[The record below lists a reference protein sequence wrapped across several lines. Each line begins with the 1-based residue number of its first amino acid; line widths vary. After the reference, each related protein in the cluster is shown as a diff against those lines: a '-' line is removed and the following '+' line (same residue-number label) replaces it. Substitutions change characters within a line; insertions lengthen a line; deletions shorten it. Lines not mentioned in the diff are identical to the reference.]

1 MSAQKNAAWSNIAR
15 YMAHEIKNPL
25 TPIKISAQRIQ
36 SSLKSKTK
44 ANLDFFDSCSNT
56 IIRQVNNIENLVSEF
71 SNFARMPE
79 SNLELTKLDNIINTQ
94 VNTQKIANKNITFN
108 VEVAKTIE
116 ERKTGLMYRKKLL
129 NNEGMLFIFPRE
141 KIIRLWMKNTYI
153 PLDVIFISENNVI
166 VDIKKNMEK
175 LSETIV
181 KSKVK
186 SRYALEFNAG
196 LINKLDIEIGDKIL
210 FNE

>member
-1 MSAQKNAAWSNIAR
+1 MMHFKFIYLIFNFF
-15 YMAHEIKNPL
+15 L
-25 TPIKISAQRIQ
+25 ISFY
-36 SSLKSKTK
+36 T
-44 ANLDFFDSCSNT
+44 
-56 IIRQVNNIENLVSEF
+56 F
-71 SNFARMPE
+71 SNE
-79 SNLELTKLDNIINTQ
+79 
-94 VNTQKIANKNITFN
+94 KIDVSIYNKNITFN

-116 ERKTGLMYRKKLL
+116 ERRIGLMYRKKLL

-141 KIIRLWMKNTYI
+141 KIIQLWMKNTYI
-153 PLDVIFISENNVI
+153 PLDVIFISENKVI

-196 LINKLDIEIGDKIL
+196 LINRLDIEIGDKVL

>member
-1 MSAQKNAAWSNIAR
+1 MMHFKFIYLILNFF
-15 YMAHEIKNPL
+15 L
-25 TPIKISAQRIQ
+25 ISFY
-36 SSLKSKTK
+36 T
-44 ANLDFFDSCSNT
+44 
-56 IIRQVNNIENLVSEF
+56 F
-71 SNFARMPE
+71 SNE
-79 SNLELTKLDNIINTQ
+79 
-94 VNTQKIANKNITFN
+94 KIEVSIYNKNITFN
-108 VEVAKTIE
+108 VEIAKTIE
-116 ERKTGLMYRKKLL
+116 ERRTGLMYRKKLL

-141 KIIRLWMKNTYI
+141 KIIQLWMKNTYI
-153 PLDVIFISENNVI
+153 PLDVIFISENKVI

-196 LINKLDIEIGDKIL
+196 LINRLDIEIGDKVL

>member
-1 MSAQKNAAWSNIAR
+1 MMHFKS
-15 YMAHEIKNPL
+15 
-25 TPIKISAQRIQ
+25 IQ
-36 SSLKSKTK
+36 LIF
-44 ANLDFFDSCSNT
+44 NFF
-56 IIRQVNNIENLVSEF
+56 IVSFYAF
-71 SNFARMPE
+71 SNE
-79 SNLELTKLDNIINTQ
+79 
-94 VNTQKIANKNITFN
+94 KIDVSIYNKNITFN

-116 ERKTGLMYRKKLL
+116 ERRIGLMYRKKLL

-141 KIIRLWMKNTYI
+141 KIIQLWMKNTYI
-153 PLDVIFISENNVI
+153 PLDVIFISENKVI

-175 LSETIV
+175 LSKTIV

-196 LINKLDIEIGDKIL
+196 LINKLDIEIGDKVL

>member
-1 MSAQKNAAWSNIAR
+1 MMMHFKFIYLIIKFFLITFYALSN
-15 YMAHEIKNPL
+15 E
-25 TPIKISAQRIQ
+25 KI
-36 SSLKSKTK
+36 
-44 ANLDFFDSCSNT
+44 D
-56 IIRQVNNIENLVSEF
+56 VS
-71 SNFARMPE
+71 
-79 SNLELTKLDNIINTQ
+79 IY
-94 VNTQKIANKNITFN
+94 NKNITFN

-116 ERKTGLMYRKKLL
+116 ERRIGLMYRKKLL

-141 KIIRLWMKNTYI
+141 KIIQLWMKNTYI
-153 PLDVIFISENNVI
+153 PLDVIFISENKII

-196 LINKLDIEIGDKIL
+196 LINKLDIEIGDKVL

>member
-1 MSAQKNAAWSNIAR
+1 MMHFKFIYLIFNFF
-15 YMAHEIKNPL
+15 L
-25 TPIKISAQRIQ
+25 ISFY
-36 SSLKSKTK
+36 T
-44 ANLDFFDSCSNT
+44 
-56 IIRQVNNIENLVSEF
+56 F
-71 SNFARMPE
+71 SNE
-79 SNLELTKLDNIINTQ
+79 
-94 VNTQKIANKNITFN
+94 KIEVSIYNKNITFN

-116 ERKTGLMYRKKLL
+116 ERRTGLMHRKKLL

-141 KIIRLWMKNTYI
+141 KIIQLWMKNTYI
-153 PLDVIFISENNVI
+153 PLDVIFISENKVI

-196 LINKLDIEIGDKIL
+196 LINKLNIKIGDKVL

>member
-1 MSAQKNAAWSNIAR
+1 MMHFKFI
-15 YMAHEIKNPL
+15 YL
-25 TPIKISAQRIQ
+25 TFNFFLISFY
-36 SSLKSKTK
+36 T
-44 ANLDFFDSCSNT
+44 
-56 IIRQVNNIENLVSEF
+56 F
-71 SNFARMPE
+71 SNE
-79 SNLELTKLDNIINTQ
+79 
-94 VNTQKIANKNITFN
+94 KIEVSIYNKNITFN

-116 ERKTGLMYRKKLL
+116 ERRIGLMYRKKLL
-129 NNEGMLFIFPRE
+129 NNEGMLFVFPRE
-141 KIIRLWMKNTYI
+141 KIIQLWMKNTYI
-153 PLDVIFISENNVI
+153 PLDVIFISENKVI

-196 LINKLDIEIGDKIL
+196 LINKLDIEIGDKVL

>member
-1 MSAQKNAAWSNIAR
+1 MMHFKFIYLILNFF
-15 YMAHEIKNPL
+15 L
-25 TPIKISAQRIQ
+25 ISFY
-36 SSLKSKTK
+36 T
-44 ANLDFFDSCSNT
+44 
-56 IIRQVNNIENLVSEF
+56 F
-71 SNFARMPE
+71 SNE
-79 SNLELTKLDNIINTQ
+79 
-94 VNTQKIANKNITFN
+94 KIEVSIYNKNITFN

-116 ERKTGLMYRKKLL
+116 ERRTGLMYRKKLL

-141 KIIRLWMKNTYI
+141 KIIQLWMKNTYI
-153 PLDVIFISENNVI
+153 PLDVIFISENKVI

-196 LINKLDIEIGDKIL
+196 LINKLDIEIGDKVL

>member
-1 MSAQKNAAWSNIAR
+1 MMHFKFI
-15 YMAHEIKNPL
+15 YL
-25 TPIKISAQRIQ
+25 TFNFFLISFY
-36 SSLKSKTK
+36 T
-44 ANLDFFDSCSNT
+44 
-56 IIRQVNNIENLVSEF
+56 F
-71 SNFARMPE
+71 SNE
-79 SNLELTKLDNIINTQ
+79 
-94 VNTQKIANKNITFN
+94 KIEVSIYNKNITFN

-116 ERKTGLMYRKKLL
+116 ERRTGLMYRKKLL

-141 KIIRLWMKNTYI
+141 KIIQLWMKNTYI
-153 PLDVIFISENNVI
+153 PLDVIFISKNKVI

-181 KSKVK
+181 KSKVR

-196 LINKLDIEIGDKIL
+196 LINKLDIEIGDKVL

>member
-1 MSAQKNAAWSNIAR
+1 MMHFKFIYLIFNFFI
-15 YMAHEIKNPL
+15 
-25 TPIKISAQRIQ
+25 ISFY
-36 SSLKSKTK
+36 T
-44 ANLDFFDSCSNT
+44 
-56 IIRQVNNIENLVSEF
+56 F
-71 SNFARMPE
+71 SNE
-79 SNLELTKLDNIINTQ
+79 
-94 VNTQKIANKNITFN
+94 KIEVSIYNKNITFN

-116 ERKTGLMYRKKLL
+116 ERRIGLMYRKKLL

-141 KIIRLWMKNTYI
+141 KIIQLWMKNTYI
-153 PLDVIFISENNVI
+153 PLDVIFISENKVI

-196 LINKLDIEIGDKIL
+196 LINKLDIEIGDKVL

>member
-1 MSAQKNAAWSNIAR
+1 MMHFKFIYLIFNFF
-15 YMAHEIKNPL
+15 L
-25 TPIKISAQRIQ
+25 ISFY
-36 SSLKSKTK
+36 T
-44 ANLDFFDSCSNT
+44 
-56 IIRQVNNIENLVSEF
+56 F
-71 SNFARMPE
+71 SNE
-79 SNLELTKLDNIINTQ
+79 
-94 VNTQKIANKNITFN
+94 KIEVSVYNKNITFN

-116 ERKTGLMYRKKLL
+116 ERRTGLMYRKKLL

-141 KIIRLWMKNTYI
+141 KIIQLWMKNTYI
-153 PLDVIFISENNVI
+153 PLDVIFISENKVI
-166 VDIKKNMEK
+166 VDLKKNMEK

-196 LINKLDIEIGDKIL
+196 LINKLDIEIGDKVL

>member
-1 MSAQKNAAWSNIAR
+1 MMHFKFIYLIFNFF
-15 YMAHEIKNPL
+15 L
-25 TPIKISAQRIQ
+25 ISFY
-36 SSLKSKTK
+36 T
-44 ANLDFFDSCSNT
+44 
-56 IIRQVNNIENLVSEF
+56 F
-71 SNFARMPE
+71 SNE
-79 SNLELTKLDNIINTQ
+79 
-94 VNTQKIANKNITFN
+94 KIEVSIYNKNITFN

-116 ERKTGLMYRKKLL
+116 ERRTGLMYRKKLL
-129 NNEGMLFIFPRE
+129 NNDGMLFIFPHE
-141 KIIRLWMKNTYI
+141 KIIQLWMKNTYI
-153 PLDVIFISENNVI
+153 PLDVIFISDNKVI

-196 LINKLDIEIGDKIL
+196 LINKLDIEIGDKVL

>member
-1 MSAQKNAAWSNIAR
+1 MMHFKFIYLIFNFF
-15 YMAHEIKNPL
+15 L
-25 TPIKISAQRIQ
+25 ISFY
-36 SSLKSKTK
+36 T
-44 ANLDFFDSCSNT
+44 
-56 IIRQVNNIENLVSEF
+56 F
-71 SNFARMPE
+71 SNE
-79 SNLELTKLDNIINTQ
+79 
-94 VNTQKIANKNITFN
+94 KIEVSIYNKNITFN

-116 ERKTGLMYRKKLL
+116 ERRTGLMYRKKLL

-141 KIIRLWMKNTYI
+141 KIIQLWMKNTYI
-153 PLDVIFISENNVI
+153 SLDVIFISENKVI

-175 LSETIV
+175 LSETVV

-196 LINKLDIEIGDKIL
+196 LINKLGIEIGDKVL

>member
-1 MSAQKNAAWSNIAR
+1 M
-15 YMAHEIKNPL
+15 MHF
-25 TPIKISAQRIQ
+25 
-36 SSLKSKTK
+36 KSIHLIF
-44 ANLDFFDSCSNT
+44 NFF
-56 IIRQVNNIENLVSEF
+56 LVSFYTF
-71 SNFARMPE
+71 SNE
-79 SNLELTKLDNIINTQ
+79 
-94 VNTQKIANKNITFN
+94 KIDVSIYNKNITFN
-108 VEVAKTIE
+108 VEIAKTIE
-116 ERKTGLMYRKKLL
+116 ERRIGLMYRKKLL

-141 KIIRLWMKNTYI
+141 KIIQLWMKNTYI
-153 PLDVIFISENNVI
+153 PLDVIFISENKVI

-196 LINKLDIEIGDKIL
+196 LINKLDIKIGDKVL

>member
-1 MSAQKNAAWSNIAR
+1 M
-15 YMAHEIKNPL
+15 MHF
-25 TPIKISAQRIQ
+25 
-36 SSLKSKTK
+36 KSIH
-44 ANLDFFDSCSNT
+44 LIFYFF
-56 IIRQVNNIENLVSEF
+56 LVSFYTF
-71 SNFARMPE
+71 SNE
-79 SNLELTKLDNIINTQ
+79 
-94 VNTQKIANKNITFN
+94 KIDVSIYNKNITFN

-116 ERKTGLMYRKKLL
+116 ERKSGLMYRKKLL

-141 KIIRLWMKNTYI
+141 KIIQLWMKNTYI
-153 PLDVIFISENNVI
+153 PLDVIFISENKVI

-196 LINKLDIEIGDKIL
+196 LINKLDIKIGDKVL

>member
-1 MSAQKNAAWSNIAR
+1 MMHFKFINLILNFF
-15 YMAHEIKNPL
+15 L
-25 TPIKISAQRIQ
+25 ISFY
-36 SSLKSKTK
+36 T
-44 ANLDFFDSCSNT
+44 
-56 IIRQVNNIENLVSEF
+56 F
-71 SNFARMPE
+71 SNE
-79 SNLELTKLDNIINTQ
+79 
-94 VNTQKIANKNITFN
+94 KIEVSIYNKNITFN

-116 ERKTGLMYRKKLL
+116 ERRTGLMYRKKLL
-129 NNEGMLFIFPRE
+129 NNEGMLFIFPYE
-141 KIIRLWMKNTYI
+141 KIIQLWMKNTYI
-153 PLDVIFISENNVI
+153 PLDVIFISENKVI

-196 LINKLDIEIGDKIL
+196 LINKLDIEIGDRVL

>member
-1 MSAQKNAAWSNIAR
+1 M
-15 YMAHEIKNPL
+15 MHF
-25 TPIKISAQRIQ
+25 
-36 SSLKSKTK
+36 KSIY
-44 ANLDFFDSCSNT
+44 LIFYFF
-56 IIRQVNNIENLVSEF
+56 LVSFYTF
-71 SNFARMPE
+71 SNE
-79 SNLELTKLDNIINTQ
+79 
-94 VNTQKIANKNITFN
+94 KIDVSIYNKNITFN

-116 ERKTGLMYRKKLL
+116 ERKSGLMYRKKLL

-141 KIIRLWMKNTYI
+141 KIIQLWMKNTYI
-153 PLDVIFISENNVI
+153 PLDVIFISENKVI

-196 LINKLDIEIGDKIL
+196 LINKLDIEIGDKVL

>member
-1 MSAQKNAAWSNIAR
+1 MMHFKFICLILNFF
-15 YMAHEIKNPL
+15 L
-25 TPIKISAQRIQ
+25 ISFY
-36 SSLKSKTK
+36 T
-44 ANLDFFDSCSNT
+44 
-56 IIRQVNNIENLVSEF
+56 F
-71 SNFARMPE
+71 SNE
-79 SNLELTKLDNIINTQ
+79 
-94 VNTQKIANKNITFN
+94 KIEVSIYNKNITFN

-116 ERKTGLMYRKKLL
+116 ERRTGLMYRKKLL

-141 KIIRLWMKNTYI
+141 KIIQLWMKNTYI
-153 PLDVIFISENNVI
+153 PLDVIFISENKVI

-196 LINKLDIEIGDKIL
+196 LINKLDIKIGDKIL

>member
-1 MSAQKNAAWSNIAR
+1 M
-15 YMAHEIKNPL
+15 MHF
-25 TPIKISAQRIQ
+25 
-36 SSLKSKTK
+36 KSIHLIF
-44 ANLDFFDSCSNT
+44 NFF
-56 IIRQVNNIENLVSEF
+56 LVSFYTF
-71 SNFARMPE
+71 SNE
-79 SNLELTKLDNIINTQ
+79 KIDVNIY
-94 VNTQKIANKNITFN
+94 NKNITFN

-116 ERKTGLMYRKKLL
+116 ERRIGLMYRKKLL
-129 NNEGMLFIFPRE
+129 NNEGMLFIFPSER
-141 KIIRLWMKNTYI
+141 IIQLWMKNTYI
-153 PLDVIFISENNVI
+153 PLDVIFISENKVI

-196 LINKLDIEIGDKIL
+196 LINKLDIEIGDKVL

>member
-1 MSAQKNAAWSNIAR
+1 MMHFKFIYLIFNFFLISFYTFST
-15 YMAHEIKNPL
+15 E
-25 TPIKISAQRIQ
+25 KI
-36 SSLKSKTK
+36 
-44 ANLDFFDSCSNT
+44 D
-56 IIRQVNNIENLVSEF
+56 VS
-71 SNFARMPE
+71 
-79 SNLELTKLDNIINTQ
+79 
-94 VNTQKIANKNITFN
+94 VYNKNITFN

-116 ERKTGLMYRKKLL
+116 ERRIGLMYRKKLL

-141 KIIRLWMKNTYI
+141 KIIQLWMKNTYI
-153 PLDVIFISENNVI
+153 PLDVIFISENKVI

-196 LINKLDIEIGDKIL
+196 LINKLDIKIGDKVL

>member
-1 MSAQKNAAWSNIAR
+1 MYLIFNFFV
-15 YMAHEIKNPL
+15 
-25 TPIKISAQRIQ
+25 ISFY
-36 SSLKSKTK
+36 S
-44 ANLDFFDSCSNT
+44 
-56 IIRQVNNIENLVSEF
+56 F
-71 SNFARMPE
+71 SNE
-79 SNLELTKLDNIINTQ
+79 
-94 VNTQKIANKNITFN
+94 KIEISIYNKNITFN

-116 ERKTGLMYRKKLL
+116 ERRTGLMYRKKLL

-141 KIIRLWMKNTYI
+141 KIIQLWMKNTYI
-153 PLDVIFISENNVI
+153 SLDVIFISKNKVI

-196 LINKLDIEIGDKIL
+196 LINKLGIEIGDKVL

>member
-1 MSAQKNAAWSNIAR
+1 MMHFKFI
-15 YMAHEIKNPL
+15 YL
-25 TPIKISAQRIQ
+25 TFNFFLISFY
-36 SSLKSKTK
+36 T
-44 ANLDFFDSCSNT
+44 
-56 IIRQVNNIENLVSEF
+56 F
-71 SNFARMPE
+71 SNE
-79 SNLELTKLDNIINTQ
+79 
-94 VNTQKIANKNITFN
+94 KIEVSIYNKNITFN

-116 ERKTGLMYRKKLL
+116 ERRSGLMYRKKLL
-129 NNEGMLFIFPRE
+129 NNEGMLFVFPRE
-141 KIIRLWMKNTYI
+141 KIIQLWMKNTYI
-153 PLDVIFISENNVI
+153 PLDVIFISENKVI

-196 LINKLDIEIGDKIL
+196 LINKLDIEIGDKVL

>member
-1 MSAQKNAAWSNIAR
+1 M
-15 YMAHEIKNPL
+15 MHF
-25 TPIKISAQRIQ
+25 
-36 SSLKSKTK
+36 KSIHLIF
-44 ANLDFFDSCSNT
+44 NFF
-56 IIRQVNNIENLVSEF
+56 LVSFYTF
-71 SNFARMPE
+71 SNE
-79 SNLELTKLDNIINTQ
+79 
-94 VNTQKIANKNITFN
+94 KIDVSIYNKNITFN

-116 ERKTGLMYRKKLL
+116 ERRIGLMYRKKLL

-141 KIIRLWMKNTYI
+141 KIIQLWMKNTYI
-153 PLDVIFISENNVI
+153 PLDVIFISESKVI

-196 LINKLDIEIGDKIL
+196 LINKLDIEIGDKVL

>member
-1 MSAQKNAAWSNIAR
+1 MMHFKFIYLIFNFF
-15 YMAHEIKNPL
+15 L
-25 TPIKISAQRIQ
+25 ISFY
-36 SSLKSKTK
+36 T
-44 ANLDFFDSCSNT
+44 
-56 IIRQVNNIENLVSEF
+56 F
-71 SNFARMPE
+71 SNE
-79 SNLELTKLDNIINTQ
+79 
-94 VNTQKIANKNITFN
+94 KIEVSIYNKNITFN

-116 ERKTGLMYRKKLL
+116 ERRTGLMYRKKLL

-141 KIIRLWMKNTYI
+141 KIIQLWMKDTYI
-153 PLDVIFISENNVI
+153 PLDVIFISENKVI

-181 KSKVK
+181 KSKVR

-196 LINKLDIEIGDKIL
+196 LIDKLDIKIGDKVL

>member
-1 MSAQKNAAWSNIAR
+1 M
-15 YMAHEIKNPL
+15 MH
-25 TPIKISAQRIQ
+25 
-36 SSLKSKTK
+36 LKFIYLIF
-44 ANLDFFDSCSNT
+44 NFF
-56 IIRQVNNIENLVSEF
+56 LVSFYTF
-71 SNFARMPE
+71 SNE
-79 SNLELTKLDNIINTQ
+79 KIEVNIYS
-94 VNTQKIANKNITFN
+94 KNITFN

-116 ERKTGLMYRKKLL
+116 ERRIGLMYRKKLL

-141 KIIRLWMKNTYI
+141 KIIQLWMKNTYI
-153 PLDVIFISENNVI
+153 PLDVIFISENKII

-175 LSETIV
+175 LSDTIV

-196 LINKLDIEIGDKIL
+196 LINKLNIEIGDKVL

>member
-1 MSAQKNAAWSNIAR
+1 M
-15 YMAHEIKNPL
+15 MHF
-25 TPIKISAQRIQ
+25 
-36 SSLKSKTK
+36 KSIHLIF
-44 ANLDFFDSCSNT
+44 NFF
-56 IIRQVNNIENLVSEF
+56 LVSFYTF
-71 SNFARMPE
+71 SNE
-79 SNLELTKLDNIINTQ
+79 
-94 VNTQKIANKNITFN
+94 KIDVSIYNKNITFN

-116 ERKTGLMYRKKLL
+116 ERRIGLMYRKKLL
-129 NNEGMLFIFPRE
+129 DNEGMLFIFPRE
-141 KIIRLWMKNTYI
+141 KIIKLWMKNTYI
-153 PLDVIFISENNVI
+153 PLDVIFISENKVI

-196 LINKLDIEIGDKIL
+196 LINKLDIKIGDKVL

>member
-1 MSAQKNAAWSNIAR
+1 MMHFKFIYLIFNFF
-15 YMAHEIKNPL
+15 L
-25 TPIKISAQRIQ
+25 ISFY
-36 SSLKSKTK
+36 T
-44 ANLDFFDSCSNT
+44 
-56 IIRQVNNIENLVSEF
+56 F
-71 SNFARMPE
+71 SNE
-79 SNLELTKLDNIINTQ
+79 
-94 VNTQKIANKNITFN
+94 KIEVSIYNKNITFD
-108 VEVAKTIE
+108 VEIAKTIE
-116 ERKTGLMYRKKLL
+116 ERRTGLMYRKKLL

-141 KIIRLWMKNTYI
+141 KIIQLWMKNTYI
-153 PLDVIFISENNVI
+153 PLDVIFISESKVI

-196 LINKLDIEIGDKIL
+196 LINKLDIKIGDKVL

>member
-1 MSAQKNAAWSNIAR
+1 MMHFKFIYLIFNFF
-15 YMAHEIKNPL
+15 L
-25 TPIKISAQRIQ
+25 ISFY
-36 SSLKSKTK
+36 T
-44 ANLDFFDSCSNT
+44 
-56 IIRQVNNIENLVSEF
+56 F
-71 SNFARMPE
+71 SNE
-79 SNLELTKLDNIINTQ
+79 KIN
-94 VNTQKIANKNITFN
+94 VSIYNKNITFN

-116 ERKTGLMYRKKLL
+116 ERRTGLMYRKKLL

-141 KIIRLWMKNTYI
+141 KIIQLWMKNTYI

-196 LINKLDIEIGDKIL
+196 LINKLDIKIGDKVL

>member
-1 MSAQKNAAWSNIAR
+1 MMHFKFIFLIFN
-15 YMAHEIKNPL
+15 
-25 TPIKISAQRIQ
+25 
-36 SSLKSKTK
+36 
-44 ANLDFFDSCSNT
+44 FF
-56 IIRQVNNIENLVSEF
+56 LVSFYIF
-71 SNFARMPE
+71 SNE
-79 SNLELTKLDNIINTQ
+79 
-94 VNTQKIANKNITFN
+94 KIDVSIYNKNITFN

-116 ERKTGLMYRKKLL
+116 ERRIGLMYRKKLL

-141 KIIRLWMKNTYI
+141 KIIQLWMKNTYI
-153 PLDVIFISENNVI
+153 PLDVIFISENKVI

-196 LINKLDIEIGDKIL
+196 LIDKLDIEIGDKVL

>member
-1 MSAQKNAAWSNIAR
+1 M
-15 YMAHEIKNPL
+15 MHF
-25 TPIKISAQRIQ
+25 
-36 SSLKSKTK
+36 KSIHLIF
-44 ANLDFFDSCSNT
+44 NFF
-56 IIRQVNNIENLVSEF
+56 LVSFYTF
-71 SNFARMPE
+71 SNE
-79 SNLELTKLDNIINTQ
+79 
-94 VNTQKIANKNITFN
+94 KIDVSIYSKNITFN

-116 ERKTGLMYRKKLL
+116 ERRIGLMYRKKLL

-141 KIIRLWMKNTYI
+141 KIIQLWMKNTYI
-153 PLDVIFISENNVI
+153 PLDVIFISENKVI

-196 LINKLDIEIGDKIL
+196 LINKLDIKIGDKVL

>member
-1 MSAQKNAAWSNIAR
+1 MMHFKFIYLIFN
-15 YMAHEIKNPL
+15 
-25 TPIKISAQRIQ
+25 
-36 SSLKSKTK
+36 
-44 ANLDFFDSCSNT
+44 FF
-56 IIRQVNNIENLVSEF
+56 LVSFFSF
-71 SNFARMPE
+71 SNE
-79 SNLELTKLDNIINTQ
+79 
-94 VNTQKIANKNITFN
+94 KIDVSIYNKNITFN

-116 ERKTGLMYRKKLL
+116 ERRIGLMYRKKLL

-141 KIIRLWMKNTYI
+141 KIIQLWMKNTYI
-153 PLDVIFISENNVI
+153 PLDVIFISENKVI

-196 LINKLDIEIGDKIL
+196 LINKLDIEIGDKVL

>member
-1 MSAQKNAAWSNIAR
+1 MMHFKFIYLIFN
-15 YMAHEIKNPL
+15 
-25 TPIKISAQRIQ
+25 
-36 SSLKSKTK
+36 
-44 ANLDFFDSCSNT
+44 FF
-56 IIRQVNNIENLVSEF
+56 LVSFYTF
-71 SNFARMPE
+71 SNE
-79 SNLELTKLDNIINTQ
+79 
-94 VNTQKIANKNITFN
+94 KIDVSIYSKNITFN

-116 ERKTGLMYRKKLL
+116 ERRIGLMYRKKLL

-141 KIIRLWMKNTYI
+141 KIIQLWMKNTYI
-153 PLDVIFISENNVI
+153 PLDVIFISENKVI

-181 KSKVK
+181 ESKVK

-196 LINKLDIEIGDKIL
+196 LINKLDIEIGDKVL

>member
-1 MSAQKNAAWSNIAR
+1 MMHFKYLYLIIKFFLITSHTLSN
-15 YMAHEIKNPL
+15 E
-25 TPIKISAQRIQ
+25 KI
-36 SSLKSKTK
+36 
-44 ANLDFFDSCSNT
+44 D
-56 IIRQVNNIENLVSEF
+56 VS
-71 SNFARMPE
+71 
-79 SNLELTKLDNIINTQ
+79 IY
-94 VNTQKIANKNITFN
+94 NKNITFN

-116 ERKTGLMYRKKLL
+116 ERRIGLMYRKKLL
-129 NNEGMLFIFPRE
+129 DNEGMLFIFPRE
-141 KIIRLWMKNTYI
+141 KIIQLWMKNTYI
-153 PLDVIFISENNVI
+153 PLDVIFISENKVI

-196 LINKLDIEIGDKIL
+196 LINKLDIRIGDKVL